1 MQLGGRAVG
10 WTRRGTSQR
19 LSWSVAHCPPSPRPA
34 AWAVRAHG
42 EATLRPR
49 PPDIPSKQD
58 ASALELTSSDQPTR
72 CWPFTLRG
80 RLPPSKSGHTDL
92 HQLPVRPPSG
102 PRDWPRAAS
111 CQGVPSC
118 ALGPCLPGENSDR
131 PRFLPRPPV
140 TRINLQTGG
149 KGQGWLGGL
158 WGGGAFPWQACG
170 G

>member
-1 MQLGGRAVG
+1 MDTTWNEPEAELV
-10 WTRRGTSQR
+10 RGT
-19 LSWSVAHCPPSPRPA
+19 LPTVPRPA

-58 ASALELTSSDQPTR
+58 ASALELTSSDQPIR

-92 HQLPVRPPSG
+92 HQLPVRPPSR

-131 PRFLPRPPV
+131 PQLLPRPPV

-149 KGQGWLGGL
+149 KGQGWLGGAVGRGL
-158 WGGGAFPWQACG
+158 SLASMWGVRGQRLPPA
-170 G
+170 